1 MWETVVINPTQ
12 STTIPGS
19 VVVPQREVVG
29 ECENEGE
36 RTAGANW
43 RGRGAQW
50 IVYGRKLAVAGEG
63 RSGLAVGVS

>member
-43 RGRGAQW
+43 RGRGELWAGQ
-50 IVYGRKLAVAGEG
+50 GREFAVGA
-63 RSGLAVGVS
+63 GLAKDAGGLGA